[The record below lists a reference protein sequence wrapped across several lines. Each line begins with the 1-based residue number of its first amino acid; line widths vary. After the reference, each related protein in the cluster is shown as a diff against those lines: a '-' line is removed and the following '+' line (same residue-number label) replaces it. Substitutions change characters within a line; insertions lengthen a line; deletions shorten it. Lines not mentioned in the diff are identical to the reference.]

1 MADNYIQR
9 RAKAYAKRAQT
20 AWEAYQSSGERRY
33 DREYTEFSMIAD
45 ALRKAADNEDHMQKY
60 FNAEQRLDKAV
71 AQDAAKPRAGLR
83 TVYRNPAADDRSSA
97 VLGVGMVI
105 FDVEKE
111 CDEWQR
117 CPHCWH
123 NDDNGL
129 WCFATCGR
137 YDEKGER

>member
-1 MADNYIQR
+1 
-9 RAKAYAKRAQT
+9 
-20 AWEAYQSSGERRY
+20 
-33 DREYTEFSMIAD
+33 
-45 ALRKAADNEDHMQKY
+45 
-60 FNAEQRLDKAV
+60 
-71 AQDAAKPRAGLR
+71 
-83 TVYRNPAADDRSSA
+83 
-97 VLGVGMVI
+97 MVI

-137 YDEKGER
+137 YDEKGERRKIDGESVTTRVYNEGERP